1 MVCGISCS
9 VAIAFVIGMIYF
21 YGATNK
27 TQIAGKYRNSLSP
40 ELRNKYA
47 EIVKERSTIA
57 YQGYGLGIVLAVV
70 LIWFLRNNKVKLSN
84 TSNVCIVVSV
94 MFATNYFYYILSP
107 KKQYMLNY
115 LTNQDDVKR
124 WLEMYRNMQYNYHM
138 GLLFGIASAGVAAW
152 AFRC

>member
-27 TQIAGKYRNSLSP
+27 SEIAEKYKKSLSP
-40 ELRNKYA
+40 ELRNKYD

-57 YQGYGLGIVLAVV
+57 YQGYGLGIIIAVV
-70 LIWFLRNNKVKLSN
+70 LIIFLRNNKVKLSN
-84 TSNVCIVVSV
+84 TSNICIVVSI
-94 MFATNYFYYILSP
+94 MFATNYFYYILSS

-115 LTNQDDVKR
+115 LENKDDVKL
-124 WLEMYRNMQYNYHM
+124 WLEMYKNMQYNYHM

-152 AFRC
+152 SFRC

>member
-27 TQIAGKYRNSLSP
+27 SKIAEKYKKSLSP
-40 ELRNKYA
+40 ELRNKYD

-57 YQGYGLGIVLAVV
+57 YQGYGLGIIIAVV
-70 LIWFLRNNKVKLSN
+70 LILFLRNNKVKLSN
-84 TSNVCIVVSV
+84 TSHVCIVVSV
-94 MFATNYFYYILSP
+94 MFATNYFYYTLST

-115 LTNQDDVKR
+115 LENKDDVKR
-124 WLEMYRNMQYNYHM
+124 WLEMYKNMQYNYHM

-152 AFRC
+152 SFRC